1 MVAPNYVDQEDSP
14 EIRTG
19 TAMTYSTVV
28 GGHVFTTA
36 LRVTRPINTEL
47 E

>member
-1 MVAPNYVDQEDSP
+1 MVAPNYVDQEDLP
-14 EIRTG
+14 EITTG
-19 TAMTYSTVV
+19 TAMTNATDV
-28 GGHVFTTA
+28 GGHVFTAA